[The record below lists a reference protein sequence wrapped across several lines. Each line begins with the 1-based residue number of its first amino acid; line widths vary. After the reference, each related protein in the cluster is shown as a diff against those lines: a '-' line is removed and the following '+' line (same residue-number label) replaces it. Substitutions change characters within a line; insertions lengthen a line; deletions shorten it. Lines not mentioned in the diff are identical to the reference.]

1 MHKGPLVPNSTK
13 TVLTA
18 VFPGSFD
25 PITNGHLDIIQRG
38 ARLFARVIV
47 AVGQNPGKE
56 EVFTS
61 AERVAM
67 IADLIR
73 DFPNVSVESYQG
85 LTIDFVRQAG
95 GDMIL
100 RGIRDTLDVR
110 DELQAANTNLIVGG
124 IETVF
129 LMASDQYTLTS
140 STFIKQIVAMGGD
153 ASTRLSAL
161 VPTTVLAKLR
171 AKLAS

>member
-1 MHKGPLVPNSTK
+1 VTAR
-13 TVLTA
+13 TA

-25 PITNGHLDIIQRG
+25 PITNGHLDIIQRASG
-38 ARLFARVIV
+38 LFERVIV
-47 AVGQNPGKE
+47 AVGQNPAKA
-56 EVFTS
+56 EVFS
-61 AERVAM
+61 PEERVRM
-67 IADLIR
+67 IAELVR
-73 DFPNVSVESYQG
+73 EFPNVNVASYSG

-95 GDMIL
+95 GDVIL

-140 STFIKQIVAMGGD
+140 STFIKQIVSLGGD

-161 VPTTVLAKLR
+161 VPTNVLEQLR
-171 AKLAS
+171 AKLTQ